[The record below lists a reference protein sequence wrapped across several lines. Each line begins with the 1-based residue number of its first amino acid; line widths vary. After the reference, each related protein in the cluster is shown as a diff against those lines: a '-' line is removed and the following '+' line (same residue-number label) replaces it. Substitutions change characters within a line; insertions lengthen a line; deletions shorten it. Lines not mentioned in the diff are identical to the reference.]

1 MAYHDLKKQ
10 FPQAQLVLNEEQL
23 RIIERFSS
31 LKCFKDGEVLIDVGK
46 PHPNFYVIRSGT
58 VEVIE
63 HTSGAGSVTW
73 TGGPGELVGD
83 VSFLFGRSA
92 NMSRVAKGDVEA
104 YELVPENLRRII
116 DEEPNLGNVMLSA
129 LITRMQIL
137 RDLNLTPLRVIGSG
151 FSNDAFRIR
160 DFLAKNK
167 VLYSWV
173 DIERDSDVAEILEHL
188 HIREDETPVVTCGN
202 DWMLRNPSNR
212 ELAERLGISVTLK
225 EQLYDLAIVGAGPAG
240 LTAAVYGAS
249 EGLSTVV
256 VERTAPGG
264 QAGTSS
270 RIENYPGFPMGI
282 AGSELA
288 SKVYL
293 QAQKFGAQITMP
305 CDVRRL
311 EFENGYPVLTLDD
324 GSSIAAKCLLIASG
338 ASYRRLSV
346 EGIAR
351 FEGVGVYYAATPM
364 EAQVCAGCDAV
375 VVGGA
380 NSAGQ
385 ATVFLA
391 EKTRKVYLLIRG
403 DDINK
408 GMSRYLSRRI
418 EQTENIEVLTNTEI
432 TSVFGN
438 SHLEAVE
445 IRNSST
451 GKTCRVTTPAI
462 FTFIGA
468 RPHTEWLPQQVAT
481 DEKGFIKTG
490 PAVMNAASW
499 AAARP
504 PFFLETSHP
513 GVFAAGDVRSDSM
526 KRVASAVGEGA
537 MAVAFI
543 HQYLATGPGGLR

>member
-1 MAYHDLKKQ
+1 MPYENLKKQ
-10 FPQAQLVLNEEQL
+10 FPQAQLILNEEQL
-23 RIIERFSS
+23 ATIQKYAT
-31 LKCFKDGEVLIDVGK
+31 LKSFRDGEILVEVGK
-46 PHPNFYVIRSGT
+46 RDQNFYVIRSGV
-58 VEVIE
+58 VELVEYSQGIG
-63 HTSGAGSVTW
+63 HGAW

-83 VSFLFGRSA
+83 VSFLFGRA
-92 NMSRVAKGDVEA
+92 PNMSRVAKGDVEA

-116 DEEPNLGNVMLSA
+116 DEEPNLGNVMLST
-129 LITRMQIL
+129 LITRMQII
-137 RDLNLTPLRVIGSG
+137 RDLNLTPLRIIGSS

-160 DFLAKNK
+160 DFLARNK

-173 DIERDSDVAEILEHL
+173 DIERDSDVAEILDHL
-188 HIREDETPVVTCGN
+188 HIHENETPVVTCGN

-249 EGLSTVV
+249 EGLNTVV
-256 VERTAPGG
+256 LERTAPGG

-282 AGSELA
+282 TGSELA
-288 SKVYL
+288 AKVYL

-311 EFENGYPVLTLDD
+311 EFENGYPLLTLDD
-324 GSSIAAKCLLIASG
+324 ETSIAAKCLLIATG
-338 ASYRRLSV
+338 ASYRRLDV
-346 EGIAR
+346 AGVAQ
-351 FEGVGVYYAATPM
+351 FEGVGIYYAATPM
-364 EAQVCAGCDAV
+364 EAQVCVGAEAV

-391 EKTRKVYLLIRG
+391 EKTRKVSLLIRG

-418 EQTENIEVLTNTEI
+418 EQTGNIEILTNTEI

-445 IRNSST
+445 IKNSRT
-451 GKTCRVTTPAI
+451 GRMCRIDTPAV

-468 RPHTEWLPQQVAT
+468 KPHTEWLAKEVET

-490 PAVMNAASW
+490 PAVMNSANW

-513 GVFAAGDVRSDSM
+513 GVFAAGDARSNSM

-537 MAVAFI
+537 MAVAFV
-543 HQYLATGPGGLR
+543 HQYLASGRGEIR